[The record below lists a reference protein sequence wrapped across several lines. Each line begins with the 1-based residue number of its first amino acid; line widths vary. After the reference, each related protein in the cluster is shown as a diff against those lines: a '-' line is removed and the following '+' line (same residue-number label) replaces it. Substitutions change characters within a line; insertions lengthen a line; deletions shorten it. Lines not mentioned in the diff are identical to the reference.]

1 MGTPAAGSPRPRI
14 VILDGHTLNPGDQ
27 SWSGLEALGDCQV
40 HARSAP
46 HEVVDRCRGAA
57 VVITNKVPLSR
68 ATLEQLPDLRC
79 IGVTATGYNIVDV
92 AAARERGIPVT
103 NVPTYGTRSVAQF
116 TLALILE
123 LAHRVGMHA
132 DSVRAGDWSRCPDF
146 CYWKSPLVELEG
158 MTLGIVGF
166 GRIGRAV
173 ADLGLALGM
182 RVLASGRSGTPA
194 VPDTT
199 GVRRTDLATLF
210 RESDVLSLHCPLTE
224 ETRHLVSRERLA
236 LMKPGAWLINTS
248 RGPLVD
254 EAALAEAL
262 NGGRLGA
269 AAVDVLSVEP
279 PDPGN
284 PLLQAR
290 NCLVTPHQAW
300 ASLAARKRLMAVAVE
315 NVRAFLAGEP
325 VNVVNR

>member
-1 MGTPAAGSPRPRI
+1 MSVPASGSRPLI
-14 VILDGHTLNPGDQ
+14 VILDGYTLNPGDQ
-27 SWSGLEALGDCQV
+27 SWAELESLGECRIHDRTP
-40 HARSAP
+40 A
-46 HEVVDRCRGAA
+46 ELVVPRLEGAA
-57 VVITNKVPLSR
+57 LAITNKVPLSR
-68 ATLEQLPDLRC
+68 EALSRLPALRY

-92 AAARERGIPVT
+92 AAARERGIRVT

-116 TLALILE
+116 TFALILE

-132 DSVRAGDWSRCPDF
+132 DSVRAGDWVRCPDF

-158 MTLGIVGF
+158 RTLGIVGH

-173 ADLGLALGM
+173 ADLGRAFGM
-182 RVLASGRSGTPA
+182 RILVASRSPVA
-194 VPDTT
+194 AAE
-199 GVRRTDLATLF
+199 VRTADVATVF

-224 ETRHLVSRERLA
+224 DTRNLVNRERLA

-262 NGGRLGA
+262 NEGRIAA

-279 PDPGN
+279 PRPGN
-284 PLLQAR
+284 PLLTAR

-300 ASLAARKRLMAVAVE
+300 ASLAARRRLLAVAVD
-315 NVRAFLAGEP
+315 NVKAFLAGKP
-325 VNVVNR
+325 VNVVNPA